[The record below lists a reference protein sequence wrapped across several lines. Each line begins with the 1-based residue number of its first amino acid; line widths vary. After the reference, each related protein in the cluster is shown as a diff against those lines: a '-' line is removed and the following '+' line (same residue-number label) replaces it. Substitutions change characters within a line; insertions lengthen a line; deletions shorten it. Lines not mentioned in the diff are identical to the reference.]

1 MTRIFCRRGVG
12 GLAVALLLTGC
23 QSASSNGQG
32 VNGMPVTMVSPAGAY
47 LAALVARDDHDLN
60 AAASFFMFASQAD
73 PDNIPLARNALI
85 ATISAGRMDDA
96 LRLAERIVKTDTRD
110 PIGNMLLG
118 VDALHAGRPAQAAG
132 RFSVASRT
140 RIYALLM
147 PIVSAWALYGDG
159 RVDEAESELR
169 NLRESGPFA
178 SFAHYHLALLNDAVG
193 RREAAESAYSD
204 ALRQSGPTA
213 MRLVEAYGS
222 FLERTGRI
230 GDAEKLY
237 RDVIGRQGD
246 APSIE
251 AALARLLAG
260 QPAQP
265 LVTTAL
271 GGVAEA
277 FYGAASALVR
287 EEDSDAGLLF
297 DRLAVY
303 ADPKM
308 DVARLL
314 LGERLERMERYEDA
328 VQVYREID
336 DRSPFA
342 IPAGLRHAWALHQLK
357 RDDEAV
363 EVLRRTARL
372 DGSNPDTYMTLGD
385 ILRSSDRFAEAAVE
399 YGRAIE
405 KIGKPE
411 ERHWT
416 LFYARGIAHERAKQ
430 WPRAEADFLK
440 ALELRPDQPL
450 VLNYLGYSWIEQGMN
465 LQRAREMVERAVSL
479 RPNDGYIVDSLGWA
493 LYRLGHYEEAVM
505 HLERAVEL
513 KPVDPTIND
522 HLGDAYWKVGR
533 HNEAR
538 FQWERALSMK
548 PEPDQVGRIK
558 AKLESGLIENAAD
571 RPVVRAKNGG

>member
-1 MTRIFCRRGVG
+1 
-12 GLAVALLLTGC
+12 
-23 QSASSNGQG
+23 
-32 VNGMPVTMVSPAGAY
+32 
-47 LAALVARDDHDLN
+47 
-60 AAASFFMFASQAD
+60 
-73 PDNIPLARNALI
+73 
-85 ATISAGRMDDA
+85 
-96 LRLAERIVKTDTRD
+96 
-110 PIGNMLLG
+110 
-118 VDALHAGRPAQAAG
+118 
-132 RFSVASRT
+132 
-140 RIYALLM
+140 
-147 PIVSAWALYGDG
+147 
-159 RVDEAESELR
+159 
-169 NLRESGPFA
+169 
-178 SFAHYHLALLNDAVG
+178 VG

-363 EVLRRTARL
+363 EV
-372 DGSNPDTYMTLGD
+372 
-385 ILRSSDRFAEAAVE
+385 
-399 YGRAIE
+399 
-405 KIGKPE
+405 
-411 ERHWT
+411 
-416 LFYARGIAHERAKQ
+416 
-430 WPRAEADFLK
+430 
-440 ALELRPDQPL
+440 
-450 VLNYLGYSWIEQGMN
+450 
-465 LQRAREMVERAVSL
+465 
-479 RPNDGYIVDSLGWA
+479 
-493 LYRLGHYEEAVM
+493 
-505 HLERAVEL
+505 
-513 KPVDPTIND
+513 
-522 HLGDAYWKVGR
+522 
-533 HNEAR
+533 
-538 FQWERALSMK
+538 
-548 PEPDQVGRIK
+548 
-558 AKLESGLIENAAD
+558 
-571 RPVVRAKNGG
+571 